1 MITGWVRLDARNDKL
16 HHLAFKLPIIFKIS
30 CKIHAGK
37 SGGNLITFAV
47 VRMNK
52 FGEHGSAKIEN
63 FDKKKISTSKKY
75 WTMFASVQ
83 YEYDREVQEL

>member
-16 HHLAFKLPIIFKIS
+16 HHLTFKLTIIFKIS
-30 CKIHAGK
+30 CKIRAGK

-52 FGEHGSAKIEN
+52 FGEYGSSKTEN
-63 FDKKKISTSKKY
+63 FDENKISASKKY
-75 WTMFASVQ
+75 WTMFPSIQ
-83 YEYDREVQEL
+83 YEYDREVHEL